1 MKEEVRK
8 MIHTMNILRIIG
20 RTTIKVFGISL
31 ILFWLLVKIIYRLII
46 TLTLMWNY

>member
-8 MIHTMNILRIIG
+8 MIHTINILGIIG
-20 RTTIKVFGISL
+20 KTTIKIIGIAL
-31 ILFWLLVKIIYRLII
+31 ILLCLFVKIIYRLII